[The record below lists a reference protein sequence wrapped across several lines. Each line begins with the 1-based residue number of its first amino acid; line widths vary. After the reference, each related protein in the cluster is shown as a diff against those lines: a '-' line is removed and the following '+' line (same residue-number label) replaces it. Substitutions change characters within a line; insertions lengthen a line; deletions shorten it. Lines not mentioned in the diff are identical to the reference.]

1 LENGYWW
8 RNAQGQLGQ
17 NAMVVPV
24 ILYSD
29 ETKPRIVGNAKY
41 YPVYLTIG
49 NLPGKFRRNKTAYT
63 LVGLIPSVLGT
74 EQQNPV
80 YSIIALN

>member
-41 YPVYLTIG
+41 YPENLGGIKQLT
-49 NLPGKFRRNKTAYT
+49 LWW
-63 LVGLIPSVLGT
+63 V
-74 EQQNPV
+74 
-80 YSIIALN
+80 